1 MRQGLV
7 TAGQAVLAWG
17 APEAQTSDAK
27 ILWKSSH
34 PYPMSKESFSDA
46 GSDAGPDA
54 PGALSG
60 GAAER
65 SDGAAKQR
73 FEAYLVECVERLF
86 TEIGTRLSN
95 SLQQTL
101 GRLVNVQSR
110 SIDVLEKL
118 EAEQRYMRAQIE
130 RLSADIALLRRGSM
144 TPPVPRGRRAWT
156 HRHRRLFVASRP
168 RLPKD

>member
-1 MRQGLV
+1 
-7 TAGQAVLAWG
+7 
-17 APEAQTSDAK
+17 
-27 ILWKSSH
+27 
-34 PYPMSKESFSDA
+34 MSKESF
-46 GSDAGPDA
+46 SDAGPDA

-60 GAAER
+60 GAVER
-65 SDGAAKQR
+65 SDGVAKQR

-86 TEIGTRLSN
+86 AEIGTRLSN

-144 TPPVPRGRRAWT
+144 TPRCHVGVARGHIATGGFSSRRVHVCQRT
-156 HRHRRLFVASRP
+156 ERTRSSLHQSHLNRPASQTRDNDYVVGAV
-168 RLPKD
+168 R

>member
-1 MRQGLV
+1 MMRQGLV

-17 APEAQTSDAK
+17 APEAHTSDAK
-27 ILWKSSH
+27 ILWKRVLIQ
-34 PYPMSKESFSDA
+34 YPMSKESF
-46 GSDAGPDA
+46 SDAGPDA

-60 GAAER
+60 GAVER
-65 SDGAAKQR
+65 SDGVARQR

-86 TEIGTRLSN
+86 TEIGTRFSN

-156 HRHRRLFVASRP
+156 HRHRRLFVAPRP